1 VKRVDGGGRAKYYLD
16 TSRGARPERGGLRTY
31 PLNLIRVMPAQGSQR
46 DARLANA
53 LARFFL
59 KELEV
64 KLNVNGETYE
74 ATQAESVASL
84 LEEMGIGGRPV
95 VVVLND
101 EVIPASSRGA
111 CGLRE
116 GDCVELFRLVGG
128 G

>member
-1 VKRVDGGGRAKYYLD
+1 MG
-16 TSRGARPERGGLRTY
+16 
-31 PLNLIRVMPAQGSQR
+31 
-46 DARLANA
+46 
-53 LARFFL
+53 
-59 KELEV
+59 V
-64 KLNVNGETYE
+64 KLIVNGEAYE
-74 ATQAESVASL
+74 ANVPESVTAL

-101 EVIPASSRGA
+101 EVIPASSRSG